1 MNAASNG
8 VREPNERSWAGL
20 RKEDSPDLR
29 RRGLTVALVL
39 LAVVAVAVLLFRGDG
54 GYTVTA
60 EFINA
65 GQLVKGNEVKAGGV
79 TVGSVKS
86 IDVTEDG
93 HAEVKFGI
101 SDGDYKPLRRGTQV
115 MIKQG
120 SLSGIA
126 NRYIDLKLGPANGE
140 AIDDGGEI
148 CPDQTATAVELDQI
162 FDLFNQQTRTGL
174 QDFFKGSAE
183 MLRGRGKE
191 LRAGVHYLN
200 PAFSTG
206 ARLFHE
212 LTRDDALLERFLVD
226 SGTLVNSL
234 AQRRDDLTGVVRNLD
249 ATFGALGS
257 QQDALAESVE
267 RLPPFMRR
275 ANTTFVNLRSALNDV
290 DPFVDAAKPAVRR
303 LGPFLDQARLFVRD
317 GEPTIRDLSRTI
329 TRSGPNNDLIE
340 LIRSFPPLAQ
350 AAVDSQRVN
359 GAERRGAFPE
369 TADALNR
376 AAPTIAFGRPYT
388 PDFVGWMDDFS
399 TTGGYDALGGFSR
412 AWINLSELL
421 YGPGPK
427 LHQYRRCP
435 GANEQPAGDG
445 SNVVTGDQA
454 AALECDPSQRSVG
467 P

>member
-1 MNAASNG
+1 MGYVQAMSAAG
-8 VREPNERSWAGL
+8 VGARTEER
-20 RKEDSPDLR
+20 PDLKR
-29 RRGLTVALVL
+29 RALAVALVL
-39 LAVVAVAVLLFRGDG
+39 LAVVAVAALLFRGDG

-79 TVGSVKS
+79 TIGSVKS

-93 HAEVKFGI
+93 HAEVELGI
-101 SDGDYKPLRRGTQV
+101 SDSDYEPLRRGTQV
-115 MIKQG
+115 MIKQA

-126 NRYIDLKLGPANGE
+126 NRYVDLKLGPADGE
-140 AIDDGGEI
+140 EIDDGGVI
-148 CPDQTATAVELDQI
+148 GPDQTATAVELDQI
-162 FDLFNQQTRTGL
+162 FNLFNEETRTGL
-174 QDFFKGSAE
+174 QDFFKGSAT

-191 LRAGVHYLN
+191 LRNGIHYLN
-200 PAFSTG
+200 PALSTG

-212 LTRDDALLERFLVD
+212 LTRDDRLLKRFLVD
-226 SGTLVNSL
+226 SGTLVNTL
-234 AQRRDDLTGVVRNLD
+234 AQRRGDLTGVVRNLD

-329 TRSGPNNDLIE
+329 TRSGPRNDLIE
-340 LIRSFPPLAQ
+340 LIRSFPPLAR
-350 AAVDSQRVN
+350 AAVDRQRVN
-359 GAERRGAFPE
+359 GAVRRGAFPE
-369 TADALNR
+369 TAEALNR

-412 AWINLSELL
+412 AWINLSEIL
-421 YGPGPK
+421 YGAGPK

-435 GANEQPAGDG
+435 GANELPAGDG
-445 SNVVTGDQA
+445 SNVFSGDQA
-454 AALECDPSQRSVG
+454 EALDCDPNQRSVG

>member
-1 MNAASNG
+1 MSAVG
-8 VREPNERSWAGL
+8 AGL
-20 RKEDSPDLR
+20 RKEDSPDLK
-29 RRGLTVALVL
+29 RRGLVFALVL
-39 LAVVAVAVLLFRGDG
+39 LAIVAVAVLLFRGDG

-93 HAEVKFGI
+93 HAKVELGI

-115 MIKQG
+115 MIKQA

-126 NRYIDLKLGPANGE
+126 NRYVDLKLGPANGE
-140 AIDDGGEI
+140 PIDDGGVI
-148 CPDQTATAVELDQI
+148 GPDQTATAVELDQI

-174 QDFFKGSAE
+174 QDFFKGSGE

-191 LRAGVHYLN
+191 LRNVVHYLN
-200 PAFSTG
+200 PALSTG

-226 SGTLVNSL
+226 SGTLVNAL
-234 AQRRDDLTGVVRNLD
+234 GQRREDLTGVVRNLD

-257 QQDALAESVE
+257 QQSALAESVE

-317 GEPTIRDLSRTI
+317 GEPTIRDLSKTI
-329 TRSGPNNDLIE
+329 TRPGPRNDLIE
-340 LIRSFPPLAQ
+340 LVRSFPPLAH

-359 GAERRGAFPE
+359 GAQRRGAFPE
-369 TADALNR
+369 TADALNK

-435 GANEQPAGDG
+435 GANEEPARDG
-445 SNVVTGDQA
+445 SNTISGDQA
-454 AALECDPSQRSVG
+454 ETLDCDPSQRSLG